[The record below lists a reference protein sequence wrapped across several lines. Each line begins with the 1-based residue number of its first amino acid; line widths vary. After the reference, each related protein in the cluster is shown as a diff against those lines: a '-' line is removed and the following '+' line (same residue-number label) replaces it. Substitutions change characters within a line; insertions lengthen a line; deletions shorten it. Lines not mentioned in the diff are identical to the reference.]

1 MARLELLQ
9 HIAAPVNEVAA
20 FFVPQRMPYW
30 YGVEIQAR
38 FELSDGGADFR
49 AGQKVRI
56 TGQLGRREVSLTAV
70 VTRYEFGRVLEW
82 RFQDAAGVRGLQSWE
97 LLAALVPAPPNAE
110 VADSSSTPAAHSRV
124 VMRDE
129 YEMPGGVSRFADRIF
144 TRFAVA
150 RRDRDALVRLV
161 RLAERK

>member
-38 FELSDGGADFR
+38 FELSDGDADFR

-56 TGQLGRREVSLTAV
+56 TGLVGQREVSLTAV
-70 VTRYEFGRVLEW
+70 VTRYEFGCLLEW

-97 LLAALVPAPPNAE
+97 LVPVLIPAGPSAGDAAS
-110 VADSSSTPAAHSRV
+110 ADAAAAHTRV

-129 YEMPGGVSRFADRIF
+129 YEMPGRVGHLLDRVF

-150 RRDRDALVRLV
+150 RRDRDALGRLA
-161 RLAERK
+161 RLAERR

>member
-1 MARLELLQ
+1 MAHLEIHQ

-30 YGVEIQAR
+30 YGVEIQAG

-49 AGQKVRI
+49 VGQKVRI
-56 TGQLGRREVSLTAV
+56 TGHLGRREVSLTAV
-70 VTRYEFGRVLEW
+70 VTRYEFGRMLEW

-97 LLAALVPAPPNAE
+97 LTAA
-110 VADSSSTPAAHSRV
+110 SSSENIEISPAATGATAQTRV

-129 YEMPGGVSRFADRIF
+129 YEMPGCLGRIADRLF
-144 TRFAVA
+144 TRYAVA
-150 RRDRDALVRLV
+150 RRNRGALGRLS
-161 RLAERK
+161 RLAERR

>member
-1 MARLELLQ
+1 MARLEIHQ

-38 FELSDGGADFR
+38 FELSDGGTDFR

-70 VTRYEFGRVLEW
+70 VTRYEFGRLLEW
-82 RFQDAAGVRGLQSWE
+82 RFQDAAGVRGLQSWQLTAVSPSAGNTASSGE
-97 LLAALVPAPPNAE
+97 LI
-110 VADSSSTPAAHSRV
+110 SHTRV
-124 VMRDE
+124 VMRDA
-129 YEMPGGVSRFADRIF
+129 YEMPGRVGRIADRLF
-144 TRFAVA
+144 TRYAVA
-150 RRDRDALVRLV
+150 RRDRDALARLA
-161 RLAERK
+161 RLAERN